1 MEAQPVATARGI
13 AAEPLARCLLPSL
26 SVKPRRNCRHYG
38 DRGAPSPGRSL
49 PSKTRSLLMLVHAST
64 SQRGTCGMQLGSAA
78 LPLAAGEA
86 TLPYGVRRCLLGLF
100 YSGLFFGLF
109 VSFRAGY
116 GWHLFRHLRPPSGP
130 CGAAPA
136 ARPDLCG
143 ACRAPRSRRCSA
155 AERRRLE
162 PCGKKSGQTKHNEA
176 AGPGVQAVAPQFSP
190 VQIAPNSVSAAPPV
204 EQANTTCRCR
214 SPRSAAGAVES
225 SNKTAHE

>member
-1 MEAQPVATARGI
+1 MQIP
-13 AAEPLARCLLPSL
+13 PS
-26 SVKPRRNCRHYG
+26 
-38 DRGAPSPGRSL
+38 GAPAACSWGALRSP
-49 PSKTRSLLMLVHAST
+49 LLRER
-64 SQRGTCGMQLGSAA
+64 Q
-78 LPLAAGEA
+78 
-86 TLPYGVRRCLLGLF
+86 TLPYGVRCCLLGLS

-109 VSFRAGY
+109 VSFHAGY
-116 GWHLFRHLRPPSGP
+116 GWHLFPHPRPPSGP

-143 ACRAPRSRRCSA
+143 ACRAPRSRRCSP
-155 AERRRLE
+155 AERRRQE